1 MLDVHAT
8 TVRRYLRKDGLTL
21 QTEHGKRL
29 GLELTAYCFFGVT
42 SIKGIAPPVTL
53 GILPFHF

>member
-1 MLDVHAT
+1 MV
-8 TVRRYLRKDGLTL
+8 VRCRANRSHTL
-21 QTEHGKRL
+21 PRVRL
-29 GLELTAYCFFGVT
+29 PANDMSLELTAYYFFGVT